1 MNEKNSLLLVLWLT
15 LATVAMLLVAAPL
28 VSEMA
33 YARAAA
39 GQGGRAITTVRCSA
53 TSCIASSTA
62 TGPTGGVGGNG
73 GGPGGGSGGAGG
85 TGTSTGV
92 VSPPPVVTPPP
103 PPPPPCEVRACQ
115 PPPCELR
122 ACQPPP
128 VVTPPPVIPPT
139 RGGGDLGSGGLDR

>member
-1 MNEKNSLLLVLWLT
+1 VLWLT
-15 LATVAMLLVAAPL
+15 LATVAMLLVAALL

-39 GQGGRAITTVRCSA
+39 GNPGKRGRAITSVKCSA
-53 TSCIASSTA
+53 TGCIVSSTA
-62 TGPTGGVGGNG
+62 TGSTG

-92 VSPPPVVTPPP
+92 VNPPPIVTPP

-115 PPPCELR
+115 PPP
-122 ACQPPP
+122 
-128 VVTPPPVIPPT
+128 VVTHQQVVVW
-139 RGGGDLGSGGLDR
+139 RWGFS

>member
-1 MNEKNSLLLVLWLT
+1 LVLWLT
-15 LATVAMLLVAAPL
+15 LATVAMLLVTALL

-39 GQGGRAITTVRCSA
+39 GNPGERGHVITSVKCSA
-53 TSCIASSTA
+53 TGCTVSSTA
-62 TGPTGGVGGNG
+62 TGSTGGGGGNG

-92 VSPPPVVTPPP
+92 VNPPPVVKPHPIVTPPP
-103 PPPPPCEVRACQ
+103 PPSPCEV
-115 PPPCELR
+115 R

-128 VVTPPPVIPPT
+128 VVTPPA
-139 RGGGDLGSGGLDR
+139 RGGLAVGV